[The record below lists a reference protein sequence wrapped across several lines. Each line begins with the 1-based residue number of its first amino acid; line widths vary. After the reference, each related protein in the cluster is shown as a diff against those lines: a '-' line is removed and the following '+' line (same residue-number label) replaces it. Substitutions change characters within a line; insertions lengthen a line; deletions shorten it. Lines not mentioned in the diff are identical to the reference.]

1 MYDFL
6 LFENKTSLVKIV
18 KIALSS
24 HAIGTVLNMI
34 LHHLGLLISF
44 IHLSSLFC
52 QSRPSEGLE
61 PGTASAISGQSSW
74 SSSLISL
81 PGESDQG
88 YSYCCYD
95 NENDAGMKKISATQN
110 WLKKSSSRRGGVSR
124 YYDAGLI
131 SSIRDFFSFGF
142 GSRKSCAPSTPCR

>member
-6 LFENKTSLVKIV
+6 LLENKTSLVKIA

-24 HAIGTVLNMI
+24 HAIGTVSNMI

-44 IHLSSLFC
+44 IQLSSLLC
-52 QSRPSEGLE
+52 QSRPSEGIE

-74 SSSLISL
+74 SVSLSL
-81 PGESDQG
+81 WVQGDQKP
-88 YSYCCYD
+88 S
-95 NENDAGMKKISATQN
+95 NDVGTLKETSATQN
-110 WLKKSSSRRGGVSR
+110 WSKKSSSRRGGGSR
-124 YYDAGLI
+124 LRDEGLI

-142 GSRKSCAPSTPCR
+142 GSHKSCAPSTPCRWHKRKGK